1 MQLHH
6 VQLRKCW
13 NCHTAPHGLVTNA
26 QAMDWNCCCIG
37 LALRASTLGRLSHGI
52 QAIECTDL
60 ALVALAMLVL
70 IPLIGV
76 VALMLGM
83 GGMMSGGMMSG
94 GMIGWG
100 ILWTL
105 IVAALLVVLIV
116 ALVRGVR
123 HV

>member
-1 MQLHH
+1 MEFKQSNVLT
-6 VQLRKCW
+6 W
-13 NCHTAPHGLVTNA
+13 
-26 QAMDWNCCCIG
+26 
-37 LALRASTLGRLSHGI
+37 
-52 QAIECTDL
+52 

-83 GGMMSGGMMSG
+83 GGMMSGMMSGGMMSG